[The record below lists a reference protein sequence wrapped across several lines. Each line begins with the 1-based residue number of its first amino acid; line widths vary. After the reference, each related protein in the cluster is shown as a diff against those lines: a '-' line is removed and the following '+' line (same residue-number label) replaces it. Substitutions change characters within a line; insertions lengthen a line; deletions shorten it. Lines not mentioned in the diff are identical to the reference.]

1 MSANIHAVIN
11 KGPVYFYKLQLQAT
25 DNKLHTTNYIYIYE
39 YIPKITYITTIML
52 KINKK
57 IRNIY
62 LFKKCT
68 FSFDL
73 NKRKDFDW
81 RISSGS
87 SLKQKGPWNQKDF
100 LAASVFTR
108 GNRNE
113 MLLFLV

>member
-25 DNKLHTTNYIYIYE
+25 DYKLHTTNYIYIYE

-57 IRNIY
+57 IRKFY

-73 NKRKDFDW
+73 NKREDFDW

>member
-1 MSANIHAVIN
+1 
-11 KGPVYFYKLQLQAT
+11 
-25 DNKLHTTNYIYIYE
+25 
-39 YIPKITYITTIML
+39 ML
-52 KINKK
+52 AINKK
-57 IRNIY
+57 IRKIY

-73 NKRKDFDW
+73 NKRKYFDW

-100 LAASVFTR
+100 LAASVFTQ
-108 GNRNE
+108 GNRNK

>member
-1 MSANIHAVIN
+1 
-11 KGPVYFYKLQLQAT
+11 
-25 DNKLHTTNYIYIYE
+25 
-39 YIPKITYITTIML
+39 ML

-57 IRNIY
+57 IRKCY

-108 GNRNE
+108 GNIYIYFYKKFKTSASGPWP
-113 MLLFLV
+113 L